1 MSNSCKAVALL
12 SGGLDSM
19 LAARVVQNQGVN
31 VTGVHFSTGFCTI
44 QRRRRVARPAD
55 TGSPSLRNEA
65 LSSAATL
72 QIPIE
77 LIDVADDYL
86 PIVLNPKHGYGSH
99 MNPCQDCR
107 AFMLSRAKRYMDE
120 IGADFIVTGEVV
132 GQRPNSQKRH
142 LLYQVERESR
152 LKGLILRPLSAQLL
166 RPTLAEQ
173 MGCVNREELYAIAGR
188 GRKQQIEMAAQFGIS
203 EFAQPAGGCCLLVE
217 EAFTRRLQDF
227 LAHNP
232 PEALDQFR
240 VGLLSTGRHL
250 RLPDGTK
257 IIVGR
262 HEGENNFLDRVRRP
276 SQWRLEAAGGG
287 SPVALVDGPL
297 APEQIE
303 MAAAVVAGYSRAKIE
318 PGVAVQIDGDQGV
331 STVVVAPLSQQE
343 LWKMNVGASPSSWSA
358 Q

>member
-1 MSNSCKAVALL
+1 
-12 SGGLDSM
+12 M
-19 LAARVVQNQGVN
+19 LAARVVQNQGVE
-31 VTGVHFSTGFCTI
+31 VIGVHFSTGFCTI
-44 QRRRRVARPAD
+44 QRRRRVALPAD
-55 TGSPSLRNEA
+55 AGSPSLRNEA

-86 PIVLNPKHGYGSH
+86 PLVLNPKHGYGAH

-107 AFMLSRAKRYMDE
+107 AFMLSRAKLYMDE

-142 LLYQVERESR
+142 LLYQVERESGLR
-152 LKGLILRPLSAQLL
+152 GLILRPLSAQLL

-173 MGCVNREELYAIAGR
+173 MGCVDRDGLYAIAGR

-203 EFAQPAGGCCLLVE
+203 DFAQPAGGCCLLVE

-227 LAHNP
+227 LAHDP
-232 PEALDQFR
+232 PEALDQFQ

-250 RLPDGTK
+250 RLADGTK

-262 HEGENNFLDRVRRP
+262 HEGENNFLDRVRQP
-276 SQWRLEAAGGG
+276 SQWRLEAIGGG

-297 APEQIE
+297 TPEQTE
-303 MAAAVVAGYSRAKIE
+303 MAAAVVAGYSRAKKE
-318 PGVAVQIDGDQGV
+318 PEVRVQVDTEQGV
-331 STVVVAPLSQQE
+331 RTAVVTPLPQEE
-343 LWKMNVGASPSSWSA
+343 LWKMNVGALPSSWGTN
-358 Q
+358 